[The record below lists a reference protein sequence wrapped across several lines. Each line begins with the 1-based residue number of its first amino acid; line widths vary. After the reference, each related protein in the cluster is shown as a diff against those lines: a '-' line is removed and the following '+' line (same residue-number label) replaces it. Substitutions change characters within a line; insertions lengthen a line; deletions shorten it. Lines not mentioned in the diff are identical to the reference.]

1 MKHTN
6 YKAVV
11 LKKILIN
18 LSILLLITG
27 LFDFVAGSV
36 LRKFYFRQQR
46 GEDFRTTYSIEKT
59 NEDIIIFGSSRG
71 ARQYHP
77 DVFEKRLGLSY
88 YNASREG
95 NFMLYHGAVLQSI
108 LQRYTPKLVILDFRY
123 GEFKKSAEN
132 YDRLSCLLPYYKAH
146 PEMRQIIEQRGSY
159 EKVKLLSSIYP
170 FNSLPFR
177 IAVRNMPFYKEE
189 RPVNKGYIFY
199 DKVYGKP
206 MKKSNDP
213 AQYSLDTNIVK
224 CYESFLQSC
233 VSRNIRL
240 LVVVTPYFSIKNKN
254 DTSIKL
260 AVEIARRHNV
270 KFIDYSQDSF
280 FLNRPELIADP
291 IHLNNNGAVV
301 LSNMLVDSLNNEN
314 EIQKERQE

>member
-1 MKHTN
+1 MKLTK
-6 YKAVV
+6 YKAGV

-18 LSILLLITG
+18 FSILLLIVG
-27 LFDFVAGSV
+27 LFDILAGSV
-36 LRKFYFRQQR
+36 LRKLYFRQQK
-46 GEDFRTTYSIEKT
+46 GEDFRTTNSIEKT
-59 NEDIIIFGSSRG
+59 NEDILIFGSSRG

-77 DVFEKRLGLSY
+77 DVFEKRLGMSY
-88 YNASREG
+88 YNASRQG

-108 LQRYTPKLVILDFRY
+108 LKRYTPKLVILDFRH
-123 GEFKKSAEN
+123 GEFKKSADN

-146 PEMRQIIEQRGSY
+146 PEMRQIIEQRSRY
-159 EKVKLLSSIYP
+159 EKVKFLSSIYP
-170 FNSLPFR
+170 FNSLTFK

-189 RPVNKGYIFY
+189 APERKGYIFY

-213 AQYSLDTNIVK
+213 AQYSLDTNIIR

-260 AVEIARRHNV
+260 AAEIAKKHNV

-291 IHLNNNGAVV
+291 IHLNNNGAVI
-301 LSNMLVDSLNNEN
+301 LSNMLVDSLNKETEVQN
-314 EIQKERQE
+314 QK